1 MENPTWLYNI
11 GNRWAYDKSYH
22 FNFMTTYEALNEV
35 FSKSNKELSELLQ
48 TNYYTVTTWKF
59 QFKRNGLSME
69 KQFEILQKL
78 NYNLTNQI
86 SWNKTKEVR

>member
-1 MENPTWLYNI
+1 
-11 GNRWAYDKSYH
+11 
-22 FNFMTTYEALNEV
+22 MTTHEALTQV
-35 FSKSNKELSELLQ
+35 FNKSNKELAELLHA
-48 TNYYTVTTWKF
+48 NYATVTTWKF